1 MTEDGK
7 VLGTHKG
14 IIRYTVGQRRGLGL
28 ALPAPLYVK
37 RKDPENNRVVLSPE
51 KDLYTSDLDAE
62 NINLIVSDTLDAPLR
77 VKARI
82 RYNQPEQP
90 ATVTQTGENCFHV
103 HFDSPQRAIAKGQ
116 AVVLYD
122 GDIVVGGGTII

>member
-37 RKDPENNRVVLSPE
+37 RKDLISNRVVLSPE
-51 KDLYTSDLDAE
+51 KDLYSSDLDAE
-62 NINLIVSDTLDAPLR
+62 NINIIVSDKLDVPLK

-90 ATVTQTGENCFHV
+90 ATVTQTDENRFHV
-103 HFDSPQRAIAKGQ
+103 HFDVPQRAIAKGQ